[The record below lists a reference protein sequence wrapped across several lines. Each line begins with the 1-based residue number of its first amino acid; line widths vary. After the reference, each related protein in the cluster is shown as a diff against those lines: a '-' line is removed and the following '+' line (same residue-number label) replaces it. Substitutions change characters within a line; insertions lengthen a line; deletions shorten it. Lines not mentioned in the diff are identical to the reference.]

1 MTTTQ
6 PADGQN
12 QPINVLGL
20 NPGKGHQVPFTTSE
34 ANTSPQ
40 ISETISVI
48 SVFSTKD
55 CFIQTGGSDVTC
67 TTSNGHFLP
76 ASTLIDLALGGGAL
90 VREFD
95 KFICVIGS
103 EEAGTLFVS
112 ERS

>member
-1 MTTTQ
+1 MTTTM

-12 QPINVLGL
+12 QAINVLGL
-20 NPGKGHQVPFTTSE
+20 KPGKGHQVPFTAGS
-34 ANTSPQ
+34 ANTSPE

-48 SVFSTKD
+48 SVYSTKD
-55 CFIQTGGSDVTC
+55 CFIQTGDSAVTC

-76 ASTLIDLALGGGAL
+76 ATTFLDIALGGGAL

-103 EEAGTLFVS
+103 SDSGTLYVS
-112 ERS
+112 ERK

>member
-20 NPGKGHQVPFTTSE
+20 NPGKGHQVPFTTSK
-34 ANTSPQ
+34 ANTSPE

-48 SVFSTKD
+48 
-55 CFIQTGGSDVTC
+55 QTGSSDVTC

-90 VREFD
+90 VRDFD

>member
-1 MTTTQ
+1 MTTTM

-12 QPINVLGL
+12 QAINVLGL
-20 NPGKGHQVPFTTSE
+20 KPGKGHQVPFTAGS
-34 ANTSPQ
+34 ANTSPE

-48 SVFSTKD
+48 SIYSTKD
-55 CFIQTGGSDVTC
+55 CFIQTGDSDVTC

-76 ASTLIDLALGGGAL
+76 ATTFLDIALGGGAL

-103 EEAGTLFVS
+103 SDSGTLYVS
-112 ERS
+112 ERK